1 MIPMNRVFHNLVG
14 ACAGAVKSV
23 WLAVGLV
30 VAGSGVAH
38 AQGLNGGSLSASV
51 SVIPVGAANSVVFQV
66 AIPPDPKLIGSS
78 VNLQRLNAGKWE
90 LVGSM
95 KDDGTGGDTAAG
107 DSIFTI
113 TRTLTESNLGT
124 ISFRSTSGYR
134 GSLARASSNTLSLT
148 VTPALA
154 LSIDTGATELVV
166 EQGATVNLVTTVT
179 LTNSG
184 FGTLN
189 VESTVDLTPD
199 DGGLEVQSDYPSGG
213 WFSSSSTS
221 FVLNQEFRGIT
232 VGDYVMTNTVVVDG
246 YALTAVGSV
255 TVRVVPVGGD
265 PKLLIGS
272 VLPGAIPV
280 AEATEVIFTATASD
294 FTTAP
299 AELTL
304 YRQDAGG
311 DAAVGILRDDG
322 VEPDLS
328 AGDAVYTGSAVVTA
342 PEEGKV
348 PFRAGAVFP
357 GIAGE
362 RFSPSFGLTV
372 SPFPAT
378 TAPPVPGSEV
388 SDPVTGGQVYL
399 NEVMVTF
406 KAPLA
411 SADVIAFAA
420 SFGGTVIGAIPEIE
434 TYQLRVPAD
443 TIAKLNAVI
452 TAMRADP
459 RVADAY
465 PVSVGST
472 TAFTPNDPQYGTQY
486 APQKVRADEAWVIA
500 RGGPVIAVVDTGVNY
515 NHADLAGKVIKG
527 RDFVNGDNDP
537 MDDQGH
543 GTHVAGIAAAS
554 GNNGIGIAG
563 IAFNSRILAVK
574 VLNSAGSGSYA
585 NVASGIIHSV
595 GMGARVINLSLSGS
609 ASDPVLNN
617 AVNFATARGCLVV
630 AAAGND
636 GRNILVYPGAYAN
649 AFCVGSTTS
658 TDARSG
664 FSNYGAHVD
673 IAAPGSSILSTLYTG
688 GYGLKNGTSMA
699 TPCVAG
705 AAAVLWS
712 RYPGYTLDRVRAR
725 LQATGQ
731 RLPGLLIGNRVD
743 VFEAVF
749 NGSFEDGMNGWSVAG
764 TAGSVASMGPLG
776 PRHRQR
782 FGFASSGPDNAI
794 IETRIE
800 QSFTIQPG
808 VTSFRISFD
817 YNFVTEE
824 YPEWVGSIYND
835 RLNISLLTPA
845 GATVP
850 LAFESVNS
858 SVFSMVGGINF
869 PGGDSTVGQ
878 TGWKTATATVPVT
891 LGPGT
896 YRLVVRDEGDGIY
909 DSNALL
915 DSVRFR

>member
-1 MIPMNRVFHNLVG
+1 M
-14 ACAGAVKSV
+14 
-23 WLAVGLV
+23 
-30 VAGSGVAH
+30 
-38 AQGLNGGSLSASV
+38 
-51 SVIPVGAANSVVFQV
+51 
-66 AIPPDPKLIGSS
+66 
-78 VNLQRLNAGKWE
+78 
-90 LVGSM
+90 
-95 KDDGTGGDTAAG
+95 
-107 DSIFTI
+107 
-113 TRTLTESNLGT
+113 
-124 ISFRSTSGYR
+124 
-134 GSLARASSNTLSLT
+134 
-148 VTPALA
+148 
-154 LSIDTGATELVV
+154 
-166 EQGATVNLVTTVT
+166 
-179 LTNSG
+179 
-184 FGTLN
+184 
-189 VESTVDLTPD
+189 
-199 DGGLEVQSDYPSGG
+199 
-213 WFSSSSTS
+213 
-221 FVLNQEFRGIT
+221 
-232 VGDYVMTNTVVVDG
+232 
-246 YALTAVGSV
+246 
-255 TVRVVPVGGD
+255 
-265 PKLLIGS
+265 
-272 VLPGAIPV
+272 
-280 AEATEVIFTATASD
+280 
-294 FTTAP
+294 
-299 AELTL
+299 
-304 YRQDAGG
+304 
-311 DAAVGILRDDG
+311 
-322 VEPDLS
+322 
-328 AGDAVYTGSAVVTA
+328 
-342 PEEGKV
+342 
-348 PFRAGAVFP
+348 
-357 GIAGE
+357 AGE
-362 RFSPSFGLTV
+362 RFSPYFGLTV

-420 SFGGTVIGAIPEIE
+420 SFGGTVIGTIPEIE

-712 RYPGYTLDRVRAR
+712 RYPGYTLARVRAR

>member
-1 MIPMNRVFHNLVG
+1 M
-14 ACAGAVKSV
+14 
-23 WLAVGLV
+23 GLV
-30 VAGSGVAH
+30 VAASGVVQ
-38 AQGLNGGSLSASV
+38 AQGLNGGSLSASA
-51 SVIPVGAANSVVFQV
+51 SVIPVGTPTSVVFQV

-107 DSIFTI
+107 DSIFTL
-113 TRTLTESNLGT
+113 TRTLSESNLGT

-166 EQGATVNLVTTVT
+166 EQGGTVNLVTTVT

-184 FGTLN
+184 FGALN
-189 VESTVDLTPD
+189 VESTVDVTPGG
-199 DGGLEVQSDYPSGG
+199 GGLQVESDYPAGG
-213 WFSSSSTS
+213 WFSSTSTS

-232 VGDYVMTNTVVVDG
+232 VGDYVMTNTVVIDG
-246 YALTAVGSV
+246 QPLTAVGSV

-299 AELTL
+299 GGITL

-311 DAAVGILRDDG
+311 DAAVGTLRDDG

-342 PEEGKV
+342 PEEGKL

-372 SPFPAT
+372 SPFPAS

-406 KAPLA
+406 QAPLE
-411 SADVIAFAA
+411 SAEVIAFAA
-420 SFGGTVIGAIPEIE
+420 SFGGTVIGTIPEIE

-443 TIAKLNAVI
+443 TMAKLNGVLA
-452 TAMRADP
+452 AMRADP

-465 PVSVGST
+465 PVAVGTT
-472 TAFTPNDPQYGTQY
+472 TAFTPNDPQYGSQY

-515 NHADLAGKVIKG
+515 NHADLAGRVIKG
-527 RDFVNGDNDP
+527 RDFVNSDNDP

-543 GTHVAGIAAAS
+543 GTHVAGIAAAK
-554 GNNGIGIAG
+554 GHNGIGIAG
-563 IAFNSRILAVK
+563 IAFNSPILAIK
-574 VLNSAGSGSYA
+574 VLDNSSPAGRGSYA
-585 NVASGIIHSV
+585 NISSGIIHAAV
-595 GMGARVINLSLSGS
+595 RGARVINLSLSGPV
-609 ASDPVLNN
+609 SDPSLNN
-617 AVNFATARGCLVV
+617 AVNYATARGCLVV

-636 GRNILVYPGAYAN
+636 GVNRLVYPGAYAN

-688 GYGLKNGTSMA
+688 GYGLKSGTSMA

-712 RYPGYTLDRVRAR
+712 RYPGYTLAQVRVR

-731 RLPGLLIGNRVD
+731 RLSGLLIGNRVD

-749 NGSFEDGMNGWSVAG
+749 NGSFEDSMNGWNVTG
-764 TAGSVASMGPLG
+764 TAGSVTSMGPLG

-794 IETRIE
+794 IETRLE

-808 VTSFRISFD
+808 VTDFRISFD

-824 YPEWVGSIYND
+824 YPEWVGSIFND
-835 RLNISLLTPA
+835 RLAISLLTPA
-845 GATVP
+845 GATIP

-858 SVFSMVGGINF
+858 STFSLVGGINF

-878 TGWKTATATVPVT
+878 TGWKTATANVPVT
-891 LGPGT
+891 LGAGT